1 MARLIGTA
9 GHVDHGKTTL
19 IRALTGIDADRL
31 PEEKKRG
38 MTIDIGF
45 AYIDFPEIGRVSIVD
60 VPGHEKFIHNMLVGA
75 LGVDVVLLCVAADEG
90 VKPQTREH
98 FEIIR
103 LLPAQRMVVALT
115 RADLADEDTRE
126 LAKLDV
132 QSLLDDTRFEGSPIL
147 PVSAVSGEGLEELR
161 EWLVRSLIAGE
172 EPPHPSPVPSGHRP
186 SPTRGGG
193 DRALWYLPIDRVFS
207 VKGHG
212 VVVTGTLARG
222 VVSSGDRALIQ
233 PGNWEVRVRGIH
245 RHDEPAESAEPGSRV
260 ALNLA
265 GLKLEDIHRGM
276 AVGAPGSL
284 FETQILDAEIEW
296 LIAPKHNQRVRV
308 SVGAEEAIGKVFLSS
323 SNEKVAQL
331 RLELPVAV
339 ALDQPLIIR
348 RYSPM
353 ELMGG
358 GRVVVPQARVRR
370 RSEKTT
376 VASGLPDAEAIL
388 AGLGDDPNGVATEE
402 ICRRLGKTP
411 QVLGPVFE
419 KLLEGEKLQGY
430 AGQWFSKEGFSE
442 GTRRL
447 LAALE
452 ELHQANPR
460 VATLPREKV
469 VNHAK
474 LTWVG
479 KPLDRIVAHLA
490 QLGVIRAD
498 GTAIKSAQFQVE
510 LTEKQAVFLAR
521 VKESLEAQGV
531 NVPSVNDLAK
541 AVPAPVQAVDE
552 ILRLGIEAGEI
563 VRVGDGLYYT
573 RTQIDGLAE
582 ELRQAFKGK
591 PFAAS
596 EFRDRFGTSRKY
608 TIPLLEYFDS
618 RRVTLRQGDLRNV
631 S

>member
-98 FEIIR
+98 FDIIR
-103 LLPAQRMVVALT
+103 LLPAQKMVVALT

-132 QSLLDDTRFEGSPIL
+132 ESLLDGTRFEDSPIL
-147 PVSAVSGEGLEELR
+147 SVSAVTGEGLDELR
-161 EWLVRSLIAGE
+161 KRLVDGLAVGDD
-172 EPPHPSPVPSGHRP
+172 PSPVPSGHRP

-193 DRALWYLPIDRVFS
+193 DSSLWYLPIDRVFS

-222 VVSSGDRALIQ
+222 VVLSGDRALIQ

-296 LIAPKHNQRVRV
+296 LVAPKHNQRVRV
-308 SVGAEEAIGKVFLSS
+308 SVGSEEAIGKVFLSNS
-323 SNEKVAQL
+323 DDKVAQF
-331 RLELPVAV
+331 RLESTVAV
-339 ALDQPLIIR
+339 ALDQPLIVR
-348 RYSPM
+348 RFSPM

-358 GRVVVPQARVRR
+358 GRVVVPLAKVRR
-370 RSEKTT
+370 RSEKATI
-376 VASGLPDAEAIL
+376 ASGLPDAEAIL
-388 AGLGDDPNGVATEE
+388 AGLGEDPNGVATEE

-419 KLLEGEKLQGY
+419 KLLEGEMLQGY
-430 AGQWFSKEGFSE
+430 AGLWFSKAGFDE

-447 LAALE
+447 LIALE

-469 VNHAK
+469 VSHAK
-474 LTWVG
+474 LTWAG

-490 QLGVIRAD
+490 QQGVIRAD
-498 GTAIKSAQFQVE
+498 GTAIKSANFQVE
-510 LTEKQAVFLAR
+510 LTEKQTIFLAR

-531 NVPSVNDLAK
+531 NVPSVNELSK

-573 RTQIDGLAE
+573 RTQIEGLTE